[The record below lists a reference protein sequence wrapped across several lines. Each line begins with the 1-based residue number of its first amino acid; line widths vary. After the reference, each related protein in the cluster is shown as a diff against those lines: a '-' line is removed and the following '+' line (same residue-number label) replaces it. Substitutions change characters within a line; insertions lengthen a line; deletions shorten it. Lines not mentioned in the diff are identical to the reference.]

1 MKKTVAFVALIL
13 VGCGA
18 PDTLLQSE
26 KLPEPPP
33 SFDCL
38 DYRAEVVRII
48 NSSDIVD
55 PDAALAEYDTE
66 MRVQDVRGLCGKDV
80 SEPILVAIYGDDR
93 SYGITTYYDDEIHTY
108 LDGVTSTNSADLV
121 AAIVLTHAGQYGER
135 IEWGLLA
142 DLLNERRDAINGT
155 VDESNRAKIEVIN
168 IWSGLHNRHRR
179 EDYTRNVFAL
189 ADALQFSQV
198 NNGIPILF
206 DQYGERMK

>member
-1 MKKTVAFVALIL
+1 MRRIL
-13 VGCGA
+13 AIVTLVLMGCGT
-18 PDTLLQSE
+18 PDALLHSE
-26 KLPEPPP
+26 KLPEPP

-38 DYRAEVVRII
+38 TYRTEVARII
-48 NSSDIVD
+48 NNSDIID
-55 PDAALAEYDTE
+55 SDAALAQYDTE
-66 MRVQDVRGLCGKDV
+66 MRVQDVRGLCGKDG
-80 SEPILVAIYGDDR
+80 SEPVLVAIYGDDR
-93 SYGITTYYDDEIHTY
+93 SYGITTYYEDEIHTY
-108 LDGVTSTNSADLV
+108 LDAATSSNAADLL

-155 VDESNRAKIEVIN
+155 IDESNRAKIEIIN

-179 EDYTRNVFAL
+179 EDYNRNVFAL
-189 ADALQFSQV
+189 AEALQLSQV